1 VALMRVCSL
10 LPSAT
15 EIVAALGAADQL
27 VAITHECDYPPEVI
41 GLPMVTRSV
50 LDHSLAS
57 SGAIDR
63 HIRAQ
68 LHAGSSLYH
77 LDAPRLAELKPDL
90 ILTQELCRVCAVA
103 YESVVG
109 TVRQLPGEPRV
120 VSLEPHSLEDVFAS
134 IETVGRL
141 LAREDAASSVVAEL
155 RRRVERVT
163 QAVAGRARPK
173 VFVMEWADPIYN
185 SGHWIPELV
194 RLAGGQ
200 DPLGVEGR
208 PSGPIAW
215 ELVRAA
221 APEVLLL
228 APCGFT
234 LERAFAEIPELSR
247 RPGWGDLP
255 AVRTGRVFVAD
266 GSAYFS
272 RPGPRL
278 VDSLELLAAI
288 LHPDSVPAK
297 ASPGALRRVA

>member
-1 VALMRVCSL
+1 MRVCSL

-27 VAITHECDYPPEVI
+27 VAITHECDYPPAVTGI
-41 GLPMVTRSV
+41 PVVTRSV
-50 LDHSLAS
+50 LDHSGAS
-57 SGAIDR
+57 SAAIER
-63 HIRAQ
+63 HIRTQ
-68 LHAGSSLYH
+68 VHAGSSLYD
-77 LDAPRLAELKPDL
+77 LDAARLAELRPDL

-103 YESVVG
+103 YEAVEG
-109 TVRQLPGEPRV
+109 TVRQLPGAPRV

-141 LAREDAASSVVAEL
+141 LAREDAATGVVAGL
-155 RRRVERVT
+155 RLRVERVT
-163 QAVAGRARPK
+163 QAVAGRTRPS

-215 ELVRAA
+215 ESVCAS

-234 LERAFAEIPELSR
+234 LERASAEIPELSQ

-255 AVRTGRVFVAD
+255 AVRAGRVFVAD

-278 VDSLELLAAI
+278 VDSLELLARI
-288 LHPDSVPAK
+288 VHPEAVPAQ
-297 ASPGALRRVA
+297 ASARAVRRIA